1 MLKLFLLTSVILS
14 ISFSCSNQKI
24 DEDNSEKNG
33 TSMTKSPQDPDKFV
47 ITGHILEKEF
57 IIKNGV
63 SSGIMELYFRAS
75 IQDYFIKFCESK
87 ITKED
92 LEPFVNKVISAH
104 VEIKNGNWDIC
115 PDDPQE
121 MQSRVGPYIIIKEI
135 KS

>member
-1 MLKLFLLTSVILS
+1 
-14 ISFSCSNQKI
+14 
-24 DEDNSEKNG
+24 
-33 TSMTKSPQDPDKFV
+33 
-47 ITGHILEKEF
+47 
-57 IIKNGV
+57 
-63 SSGIMELYFRAS
+63 MELYFRAS

-115 PDDPQE
+115 PDDLQE